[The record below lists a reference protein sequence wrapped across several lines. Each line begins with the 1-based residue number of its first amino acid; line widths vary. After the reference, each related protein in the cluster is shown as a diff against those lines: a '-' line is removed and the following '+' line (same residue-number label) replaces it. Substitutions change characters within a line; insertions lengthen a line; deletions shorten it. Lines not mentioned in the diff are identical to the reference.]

1 MVDKSKK
8 NKDYDPIIIDKDIE
22 EDSPPDDLSSVF
34 VKFFSKFNIITSIFI
49 FLLYMLV
56 STDGFQLHIM
66 RELNPSTYDPKIDS
80 ITETGI
86 IFNGI
91 IISLSYMIFD
101 FYYNDN

>member
-1 MVDKSKK
+1 MSGKNIK
-8 NKDYDPIIIDKDIE
+8 NKDYDPIVIDKDVE
-22 EDSPPDDLSSVF
+22 EDTPPDDLSSVV
-34 VKFFSKFNIITSIFI
+34 VKFFKKFNIITGIFI

-86 IFNGI
+86 VVNGI
-91 IISLSYMIFD
+91 IISISYMLFD